1 MSYIRKLP
9 NGKFRAEISKNYTA
23 IQSKTF
29 PTQKQAKKW
38 AESIEV
44 LFSA

>member
-9 NGKFRAEISKNYTA
+9 NGKYRAEISKNYTS

-29 PTQKQAKKW
+29 PTEKK
-38 AESIEV
+38 AV
-44 LFSA
+44 